1 MTTGVRRRLGVEER
15 RQQLIGVALELFSR
29 RSPDEVSI
37 DEIASAAGISRPLV
51 YHYFPGKLSLYEAAL
66 KRASDD
72 LAARF
77 VEPHEG
83 PLGARLLRVMRRFF
97 DFVDEHGPGFSALMR
112 GGPAVGSSTT
122 NALID
127 SVRQAAYVQ
136 ILSHLGVTDPPA
148 RLELVVRSWIS
159 LAESTALIWL
169 DGRRIPRAELEVQLV
184 HDFAALTAVS
194 AAHDAEMAALLR
206 ASPRWPRT
214 AASDGGRRARCPR
227 WPAGPAHGG
236 PYDGL
241 DLLRLGGHGQIG
253 VAARFQFRHRS
264 PGRGRGGG
272 EVHDGQR
279 GHGGRA
285 RTRRH
290 SSKPLMSGRPTSTRA
305 TSGRVPS
312 RSRTSSSTSAS
323 PPLATGTTWWPA
335 RASTAP
341 MAYRLAATSSTTS
354 TVVPEVCCVPLPYIS
369 TAPRAYVG
377 GQTAGRGLRHPT

>member
-83 PLGARLLRVMRRFF
+83 PLGARLLRVMHRFF
-97 DFVDEHGPGFSALMR
+97 DFVEEHGPGFSALMR
-112 GGPAVGSSTT
+112 GGPAVGSSRT

-136 ILSHLGVTDPPA
+136 ILSHLGVTDPPP

-169 DGRRIPRAELEVQLV
+169 DGRRIPRAELEPQLV
-184 HDFAALTAVS
+184 NDFAALAAVS
-194 AAHDAEMAALLR
+194 ATYDEEMAALLR
-206 ASPRWPRT
+206 RIVEDEPA
-214 AASDGGRRARCPR
+214 DGPFAN
-227 WPAGPAHGG
+227 
-236 PYDGL
+236 L
-241 DLLRLGGHGQIG
+241 
-253 VAARFQFRHRS
+253 
-264 PGRGRGGG
+264 
-272 EVHDGQR
+272 
-279 GHGGRA
+279 
-285 RTRRH
+285 
-290 SSKPLMSGRPTSTRA
+290 
-305 TSGRVPS
+305 
-312 RSRTSSSTSAS
+312 
-323 PPLATGTTWWPA
+323 
-335 RASTAP
+335 
-341 MAYRLAATSSTTS
+341 
-354 TVVPEVCCVPLPYIS
+354 
-369 TAPRAYVG
+369 
-377 GQTAGRGLRHPT
+377 AGRLVALAS